1 MIFIPEMTR
10 RNLRQPLSTRLLV
23 PLAALAIAACGDGEA
38 APDTGRRGR
47 GGGPTAA
54 PVETGRVELGPTAR
68 SVTDRGAVEPIRTV
82 GVNSQ
87 LSGALLTVEVEE
99 GMRVR
104 EGQVLARMDDRELA
118 AQEASAEAAFNVA
131 EAAFKRA
138 EQLYQNQVITINEY
152 ERDRTA
158 YAAALAQLEQLRTR
172 RGYAIV
178 RSPLDGIVLE
188 KRVEAGDV
196 VAPQTQLFRI
206 GDVSTMVVRVPVS
219 ELDVV
224 ELAPGA
230 TASIVFDAFPSRTF
244 TGTIRRIFPSADPT
258 TRLVPVEVALDAEG
272 AITARPGFLARV
284 TFALGARSNVALIPA
299 SAVVSG
305 VGGQAVFTLENG
317 QAMRRSI
324 QTGLTSEGKVE
335 VLSGVEPGEVIVV
348 AGANTLRDGATVR
361 VVSGPEDGQAPQDSN
376 TRTRTSG
383 GAS

>member
-23 PLAALAIAACGDGEA
+23 PLAALALAACGDGEA
-38 APDTGRRGR
+38 APNTGGGGR

-54 PVETGRVELGPTAR
+54 PVETGLVELGTIAR
-68 SVTDRGAVEPIRTV
+68 SVTVSGVVEPIRTV

-284 TFALGARSNVALIPA
+284 TFALGARSNVPLIPA

-348 AGANTLRDGATVR
+348 AGANTLRDGAAVR
-361 VVSGPEDGQAPQDSN
+361 VVSGPEGSQAPQDSN
-376 TRTRTSG
+376 TQTRTSG